1 MAHRTSGFFAPLR
14 FALNDE
20 DFCVFFSLLFSILNC
35 VNGYNGICSLV
46 LSGYF
51 IVNFRSHFRFSTIF
65 KAQAETKMKNYFLV
79 LILLATAFSCQE
91 PASPPAVVE
100 PLPSPEQLAW
110 QELEYYAFV
119 HFNMNT
125 FTDMEW
131 GYGDEPASSFNPTE
145 LDTRQWARVA
155 KEAGMKGIILTAKHH
170 DGFSLWP
177 TAYSEHSV
185 KNSPWKDGQGDVV
198 AELAEACK
206 EYGLKMG
213 IYLSPWD
220 RNHAEYGNPEYV
232 TYYRNQVKELLT
244 NYGDI
249 FEFWVDG
256 ANGGDGYYGGANET
270 RNVDRTTYY
279 DWDSTF
285 ALVKSLQPEIII
297 FSDGGPGT
305 RWVGNENGFAG
316 ETNWSSFRAEQ
327 FAPGVGPYQES
338 QFGHEDGTYWVPA
351 EADVSIRPGWYYH
364 EAEDEKVKSLSHLL
378 DIYYKSV
385 GRNANLLLNL
395 PVDRRGIVHENDV
408 AALMEFRKVL
418 DETFDNNLAA
428 QAKASASAERG
439 KGFEAVQAIDN
450 STDTYW
456 STPDGEIQSTLTLDF
471 DEAITFNRLMLQEYI
486 ALGQRVKAFEVWAKE
501 GEEYVKVD
509 TQTTIGYKRVLRLDD
524 ITTSSIQIRILD
536 AKAVPTISNV
546 GVYMAE
552 SEPIE

>member
-1 MAHRTSGFFAPLR
+1 MSR
-14 FALNDE
+14 
-20 DFCVFFSLLFSILNC
+20 
-35 VNGYNGICSLV
+35 
-46 LSGYF
+46 
-51 IVNFRSHFRFSTIF
+51 
-65 KAQAETKMKNYFLV
+65 
-79 LILLATAFSCQE
+79 
-91 PASPPAVVE
+91 PASPPAAVE

-220 RNHAEYGNPEYV
+220 RNHAQYGNPEYV

-297 FSDGGPGT
+297 FSDGGQEP
-305 RWVGNENGFAG
+305 VGWATKTDLPEKPIG
-316 ETNWSSFRAEQ
+316 RALEQ
-327 FAPGVGPYQES
+327 S
-338 QFGHEDGTYWVPA
+338 
-351 EADVSIRPGWYYH
+351 
-364 EAEDEKVKSLSHLL
+364 
-378 DIYYKSV
+378 
-385 GRNANLLLNL
+385 NLL
-395 PVDRRGIVHENDV
+395 RE
-408 AALMEFRKVL
+408 
-418 DETFDNNLAA
+418 LARI
-428 QAKASASAERG
+428 KSH
-439 KGFEAVQAIDN
+439 N
-450 STDTYW
+450 SV
-456 STPDGEIQSTLTLDF
+456 
-471 DEAITFNRLMLQEYI
+471 M
-486 ALGQRVKAFEVWAKE
+486 K
-501 GEEYVKVD
+501 
-509 TQTTIGYKRVLRLDD
+509 
-524 ITTSSIQIRILD
+524 
-536 AKAVPTISNV
+536 
-546 GVYMAE
+546 M
-552 SEPIE
+552 EPIGCQQRPMFLFVRDGITMRLRMTK

>member
-1 MAHRTSGFFAPLR
+1 M
-14 FALNDE
+14 
-20 DFCVFFSLLFSILNC
+20 
-35 VNGYNGICSLV
+35 
-46 LSGYF
+46 
-51 IVNFRSHFRFSTIF
+51 VNFRSPFRFSTIF
-65 KAQAETKMKNYFLV
+65 KAQAETKMKNYFLA
-79 LILLATAFSCQE
+79 LILLVTVFSCQE
-91 PASPPAVVE
+91 PASPPAAVE

-198 AELAEACK
+198 AELAKACK

-220 RNHAEYGNPEYV
+220 RNHAQYGSPEYV

-338 QFGHEDGTYWVPA
+338 QFGHEDGSYWVPA

-364 EAEDEKVKSLSHLL
+364 EAEDDKVKSLSHLL

-395 PVDRRGIVHENDV
+395 PVDRRGLVHENDV

-418 DETFDNNLAA
+418 DETFDDNLAV
-428 QAKASASAERG
+428 QAKATASTERG
-439 KGFEAVQAIDN
+439 KGFEATQAIDS
-450 STDTYW
+450 STETYW
-456 STPDGEIQSTLTLDF
+456 STPDGEIQSTLTIDF

-501 GEEYVKVD
+501 GEGYVKVD
-509 TQTTIGYKRVLRLDD
+509 TQTTIGYKRILRLDD

-536 AKAVPTISNV
+536 AKAVPTISNL
-546 GVYMAE
+546 GVYLAE
-552 SEPIE
+552 SEPAVAE

>member
-1 MAHRTSGFFAPLR
+1 MK
-14 FALNDE
+14 N
-20 DFCVFFSLLFSILNC
+20 LLPILLICLSILA
-35 VNGYNGICSLV
+35 CSP
-46 LSGYF
+46 S
-51 IVNFRSHFRFSTIF
+51 
-65 KAQAETKMKNYFLV
+65 
-79 LILLATAFSCQE
+79 ATPPE
-91 PASPPAVVE
+91 PVK
-100 PLPSPEQLAW
+100 PLPGAAQLAW
-110 QELEYYAFV
+110 QDLEYYAFV

-131 GYGDEPASSFNPTE
+131 GLGDEPPSSFNPTE
-145 LDTRQWARVA
+145 LDTRQWAGVA

-170 DGFSLWP
+170 DGFCLWP
-177 TAYSEHSV
+177 TEYSEHSV
-185 KNSPWKDGQGDVV
+185 KNSPWKDGKGDVV
-198 AELAEACK
+198 AELAAACK

-220 RNHAEYGNPEYV
+220 RNHAEYGRPEYV

-338 QFGHEDGTYWVPA
+338 QFGHEDGKYWMPA

-364 EAEDEKVKSLSHLL
+364 ASQDTSVKSLSHLL

-395 PVDRRGIVHENDV
+395 PVDRRGLVHENDV
-408 AALMEFRKVL
+408 AALMALRKTL
-418 DETFDNNLAA
+418 DETFKDNLTSE
-428 QAKASASAERG
+428 AKASASSERG
-439 KGFEAVQAIDN
+439 SSFAASMVIDD
-450 STDTYW
+450 SAETYW
-456 STPDGEIQSTLTLDF
+456 STPDGEIQSMLTLDF
-471 DEAITFNRLMLQEYI
+471 DEPITFNRLMLQE
-486 ALGQRVKAFEVWAKE
+486 
-501 GEEYVKVD
+501 
-509 TQTTIGYKRVLRLDD
+509 
-524 ITTSSIQIRILD
+524 
-536 AKAVPTISNV
+536 
-546 GVYMAE
+546 
-552 SEPIE
+552 

>member
-1 MAHRTSGFFAPLR
+1 MKQY
-14 FALNDE
+14 
-20 DFCVFFSLLFSILNC
+20 IL
-35 VNGYNGICSLV
+35 S
-46 LSGYF
+46 
-51 IVNFRSHFRFSTIF
+51 
-65 KAQAETKMKNYFLV
+65 
-79 LILLATAFSCQE
+79 LILLSLVFSCSKK
-91 PASPPAVVE
+91 ATPPAPVE
-100 PLPSPEQLAW
+100 PLPAPEQLAW
-110 QELEYYAFV
+110 QEMEYYAFV

-185 KNSPWKDGQGDVV
+185 KNSPWKNGEGDVV

-220 RNHAEYGNPEYV
+220 RNHPQYGQPEYV
-232 TYYRNQVKELLT
+232 TYYRNQVKELLS

-285 ALVKSLQPEIII
+285 ALVKSLQPGIII

-316 ETNWSSFRAEQ
+316 ETNWSSFRKEQ

-338 QFGHEDGTYWVPA
+338 QYGHEDGKYWVPA

-364 EAEDEKVKSLSHLL
+364 AKEDDQVKSLSHLL

-395 PVDRRGIVHENDV
+395 PVDRRGLVHENDV
-408 AALMEFRKVL
+408 AALMELRKTL
-418 DETFDNNLAA
+418 DQTFETNLALKA
-428 QAKASASAERG
+428 EASASAERG
-439 KGFEAVQAIDN
+439 TGFQASQINDASN
-450 STDTYW
+450 DTYW
-456 STPDGEIQSTLTLDF
+456 SAPDGVVQANLTLSF
-471 DEAITFNRLMLQEYI
+471 DEPITFNRLMLQEYI
-486 ALGQRVKAFEVWAKE
+486 ALGQRVKSFEVWVKA
-501 GEEYVKVD
+501 GEEYVQVD
-509 TQTTIGYKRVLRLDD
+509 TQTTIGYKRLLRLDD
-524 ITTSSIQIRILD
+524 ITTDWVQIRITD

-546 GVYMAE
+546 GLYLAGTEPEVR
-552 SEPIE
+552 SE

>member
-1 MAHRTSGFFAPLR
+1 
-14 FALNDE
+14 
-20 DFCVFFSLLFSILNC
+20 
-35 VNGYNGICSLV
+35 
-46 LSGYF
+46 
-51 IVNFRSHFRFSTIF
+51 
-65 KAQAETKMKNYFLV
+65 MKNYLSI
-79 LILLATAFSCQE
+79 LILFISVLACQKEVAPPE
-91 PASPPAVVE
+91 PIA
-100 PLPSPEQLAW
+100 PLPAPEQLAW
-110 QELEYYAFV
+110 QDLEYYAFV

-131 GYGDEPASSFNPTE
+131 GLGDEPPASFNPTE

-170 DGFSLWP
+170 DGFCLWP
-177 TAYSEHSV
+177 SAYTEHSV

-198 AELAEACK
+198 AELAAACQ
-206 EYGLKMG
+206 EFGLKMG

-220 RNHAEYGNPEYV
+220 RNHAEYGRPEYV

-279 DWDSTF
+279 DWDGTF

-327 FAPGVGPYQES
+327 FAPGVGPYRES
-338 QFGHEDGTYWVPA
+338 QYGHEDGKYWVPA

-364 EAEDEKVKSLSHLL
+364 ASQDTSVKSLSHLL

-395 PVDRRGIVHENDV
+395 PVDRRGLVHENDV
-408 AALMEFRKVL
+408 AALMDLRKTL
-418 DETFDNNLAA
+418 DETFNDNLASK
-428 QAKASASAERG
+428 AKASASAERG
-439 KGFEAVQAIDN
+439 SSFSASNSIDN
-450 STDTYW
+450 SSESYW
-456 STPDGEIQSTLTLDF
+456 STPDGGIQSILTLDF
-471 DEAITFNRLMLQEYI
+471 DEAITFNRLMLQEYLP
-486 ALGQRVKAFEVWAKE
+486 LGQRVKAFEVWVKE
-501 GEEYVKVD
+501 GKEYVEAA
-509 TQTTIGYKRVLRLDD
+509 TETTIGHKRILRLND

-546 GVYMAE
+546 GVYWATT
-552 SEPIE
+552 EPASVE

>member
-1 MAHRTSGFFAPLR
+1 MK
-14 FALNDE
+14 N
-20 DFCVFFSLLFSILNC
+20 LLPILLICLSILA
-35 VNGYNGICSLV
+35 CSP
-46 LSGYF
+46 S
-51 IVNFRSHFRFSTIF
+51 
-65 KAQAETKMKNYFLV
+65 AAPP
-79 LILLATAFSCQE
+79 E
-91 PASPPAVVE
+91 PVE
-100 PLPSPEQLAW
+100 PLPSAAQLAW
-110 QELEYYAFV
+110 QDLEYYAFV

-131 GYGDEPASSFNPTE
+131 GLGDEPPSSFNPTE

-170 DGFSLWP
+170 DGFCLWP
-177 TAYSEHSV
+177 TEYSEHSV
-185 KNSPWKDGQGDVV
+185 KNSPWKDGKGDVV
-198 AELAEACK
+198 AELAAACK

-213 IYLSPWD
+213 IYMSPWD
-220 RNHAEYGNPEYV
+220 RNHAEYGRPEYV

-256 ANGGDGYYGGANET
+256 ANGGDGYYGGANEI

-327 FAPGVGPYQES
+327 FAPGVGPYRES
-338 QFGHEDGTYWVPA
+338 QFGHEDGKYWVPA

-364 EAEDEKVKSLSHLL
+364 ASQDTLVKSLNHLL

-395 PVDRRGIVHENDV
+395 PVDRRGLVHENDIE
-408 AALMEFRKVL
+408 ALMALRKTL
-418 DETFDNNLAA
+418 DDTFSENLASK
-428 QAKASASAERG
+428 AKASASSERG
-439 KGFEAVQAIDN
+439 SSYAASKVIDD
-450 STDTYW
+450 SAETYW
-456 STPDGEIQSTLTLDF
+456 STPDGEIQSMLTLDF
-471 DEAITFNRLMLQEYI
+471 NEPVTFNRLMLQEYLP
-486 ALGQRVKAFEVWAKE
+486 LGQRVKVFEVWVKA
-501 GEEYVKVD
+501 GEEYIEAA
-509 TQTTIGYKRVLRLDD
+509 TETTIGHKRILRLDD
-524 ITTSSIQIRILD
+524 ITTNSIQIRILD

-546 GVYMAE
+546 GVYLAK
-552 SEPIE
+552 SEPASGTN

>member
-1 MAHRTSGFFAPLR
+1 MKQLT
-14 FALNDE
+14 
-20 DFCVFFSLLFSILNC
+20 LFLSILF
-35 VNGYNGICSLV
+35 VLVACSPQV
-46 LSGYF
+46 
-51 IVNFRSHFRFSTIF
+51 
-65 KAQAETKMKNYFLV
+65 A
-79 LILLATAFSCQE
+79 
-91 PASPPAVVE
+91 PPAPVE
-100 PLPSPEQLAW
+100 PLPSSAQLAW

-131 GYGDEPASSFNPTE
+131 GLGDEPPSSFKPTE
-145 LDTRQWARVA
+145 LETRQWARVA

-170 DGFSLWP
+170 DGFCLWP
-177 TAYSEHSV
+177 SAYTEHSV
-185 KNSPWKDGQGDVV
+185 KNSPWKNGEGDVV
-198 AELAEACK
+198 AELAAACQ
-206 EYGLKMG
+206 EFGLKMG

-220 RNHAEYGNPEYV
+220 RNHPQYGQPEYV
-232 TYYRNQVKELLT
+232 TYYRQQVKELLT

-338 QFGHEDGTYWVPA
+338 QFGHEDGQYWVPA

-364 EAEDEKVKSLSHLL
+364 ESQDDQVKSLSHLL

-395 PVDRRGIVHENDV
+395 PVDRRGLVHENDV
-408 AALMEFRKVL
+408 AALMELRKTL
-418 DETFDNNLAA
+418 DATFDDNLVAH
-428 QAKASASAERG
+428 ASASASSERG
-439 KGFEAVQAIDN
+439 SKYAAEMAIDA
-450 STDTYW
+450 STGTYW
-456 STPDGEIQSTLTLDF
+456 STPEGEIQSTLTLDF
-471 DEAITFNRLMLQEYI
+471 DEPVTFNRLMLQEYI
-486 ALGQRVKAFEVWAKE
+486 ALGQRVKAFEVWVKA

-509 TQTTIGYKRVLRLDD
+509 AQTTIGYKRILRLEEQA
-524 ITTSSIQIRILD
+524 TTSIQIRILD

-546 GVYMAE
+546 GVFMA
-552 SEPIE
+552 STEPS